1 LRVEGL
7 VKNFT
12 HITQNM
18 SSVPE
23 IIKAFSEFSGINADN
38 RQTFAKIL
46 KDKSLDDNEKKAE
59 ALVTKI
65 IACGGLMLC
74 YLEKQLEVTEQ
85 SDLYEDIL
93 EMDKNGMFLLPQGDV
108 LNFRYMYHEIL
119 FLSPHVLYN

>member
-1 LRVEGL
+1 MRVEGL

-108 LNFRYMYHEIL
+108 LNFRYMDHEIL